1 MEKQPITML
10 LKFWA
15 VMVCVA
21 WIAIVGYREIYA
33 REVVTGNVF
42 GATGPVGSNCSGTF
56 QERYECRAGAMIHA
70 DNALFY
76 SWGKRL
82 AVTFLPPLTVI
93 YLLSKFLYRRQEEEA
108 RRQRQE
114 LARRRRS
121 GVPQG
126 ASA

>member
-1 MEKQPITML
+1 MDRQPLTLL

-15 VMVCVA
+15 IMVCVA
-21 WIAIVGYREIYA
+21 WIAIVGYREIYV
-33 REVVTGNVF
+33 RETAVGNVY
-42 GATGPVGSNCSGTF
+42 GYAGPAGSSCSGSFT
-56 QERYECRAGAMIHA
+56 ERYECRSGAMINA

-82 AVTFLPPLTVI
+82 AVTFLPPLTVL
-93 YLLSKFLYRRQEEEA
+93 YLLGKFLRRREEEEA

-114 LARRRRS
+114 LARRRR

>member
-1 MEKQPITML
+1 MERQPFIML

-15 VMVCVA
+15 VMVCIG

-33 REVVTGNVF
+33 REVVVGNVF
-42 GATGPVGSNCSGTF
+42 GATGPVGSNCTGSF
-56 QERYECRAGAMIHA
+56 KERYECRANAMINA

-82 AVTFLPPLTVI
+82 AVTFLPPLTVL
-93 YLLSKFLYRRQEEEA
+93 YLLSKFLRRREEEEA
-108 RRQRQE
+108 RRQRRE
-114 LARRRRS
+114 LARRRQL
-121 GVPQG
+121 PQG

>member
-1 MEKQPITML
+1 MEKQPFTML

-21 WIAIVGYREIYA
+21 WIAVVGYREIYA
-33 REVVTGNVF
+33 REVVVGNVF
-42 GATGPVGSNCSGTF
+42 GHVGPVGSNCTGTF
-56 QERYECRAGAMIHA
+56 EARYECRANAMINA

-82 AVTFLPPLTVI
+82 AVTFLPPLTVL
-93 YLLSKFLYRRQEEEA
+93 YLLSKFLHRRREEEA
-108 RRQRQE
+108 RRQRRD
-114 LARRRRS
+114 LARRRGRL
-121 GVPQG
+121 PEG